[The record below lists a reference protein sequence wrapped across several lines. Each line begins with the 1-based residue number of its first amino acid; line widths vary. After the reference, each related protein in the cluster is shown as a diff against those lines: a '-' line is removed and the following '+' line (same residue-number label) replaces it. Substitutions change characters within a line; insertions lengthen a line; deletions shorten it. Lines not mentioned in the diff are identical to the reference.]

1 MGEDKQILERM
12 IGTQSKCCYPG
23 TNVLINKANIK
34 DFDELENL
42 DRLQTTYIL
51 SKLYLEPIKGNFDI
65 EHLKAIHKTLFNEL
79 YPFAGEFRYENI
91 SKDGIPFCRPEIIYM
106 YLNDLLKKMQKESTK
121 LSSED
126 ELIHFLAYFYS
137 EINLVHP
144 FREGNGRTL
153 REFVREY
160 VLELNKRI
168 NFGHF
173 ELDFSKLTEM
183 DKKIHILGC
192 VESARTGELKYLK
205 QFFGTCL
212 IKTMQ
217 KEL

>member
-1 MGEDKQILERM
+1 MEKNNEMLERL
-12 IGTQSKCCYPG
+12 IGTQSKYCYLG
-23 TNVLINKANIK
+23 TSVLINNANIK
-34 DFDELENL
+34 DFDELENI
-42 DRLQTTYIL
+42 DRLQTTYVL
-51 SKLYLEPIKGNFDI
+51 SKLYLEPIKGDFDI
-65 EHLKAIHKTLFNEL
+65 EHLKQIHKTLFNEL

-106 YLNDLLKKMQKESTK
+106 YLNELLKQMQKESAK

-126 ELIHFLAYFYS
+126 DLIHFLAYFYS

-144 FREGNGRTL
+144 FRDGNGRTL
-153 REFVREY
+153 REFFREY
-160 VLELNKRI
+160 VLELNKKI

-183 DKKIHILGC
+183 DKKVHILGC
-192 VESARTGELKYLK
+192 VESARTGKLEHLE

-212 IKTMQ
+212 TKSLQ

>member
-1 MGEDKQILERM
+1 MEENKQMIERL
-12 IGTQSKCCYPG
+12 IGTQSKYCYPG
-23 TNVLINKANIK
+23 TSVLINNADIRN
-34 DFDELENL
+34 FEELENL
-42 DRLQTTYIL
+42 DRLQTTYVL

-65 EHLKAIHKTLFNEL
+65 EHLKEIHKILFNEL

-91 SKDGIPFCRPEIIYM
+91 SKDGIPFCRPEIIYL
-106 YLNDLLKKMQKESTK
+106 YLNDLLKKMQKESVK

-126 ELIHFLAYFYS
+126 ELVHFLAYFYS

-153 REFVREY
+153 REFLREY

-173 ELDFSKLTEM
+173 ELDFSKLTDT
-183 DKKIHILGC
+183 DKKVHILGC
-192 VESARTGELKYLK
+192 VESARTGELEHLK
-205 QFFGTCL
+205 QFFSTCL
-212 IKTMQ
+212 TKNAQ

>member
-1 MGEDKQILERM
+1 MEQNNEMLDRM
-12 IGTQSKCCYPG
+12 VGTQSKCCYPG
-23 TNVLINKANIK
+23 TSVLINKADIR
-34 DFDELENL
+34 DFDELESI
-42 DRLQTTYIL
+42 DRLQTTYVL

-91 SKDGIPFCRPEIIYM
+91 SKDGIPFCRPEIISI
-106 YLNDLLKKMQKESTK
+106 YLHSLLEQMKKESTK
-121 LSSED
+121 LKSEE
-126 ELIHFLAYFYS
+126 ELVHFLAYFYS

-144 FREGNGRTL
+144 FRDGNGRTL
-153 REFVREY
+153 REFFREY

-168 NFGHF
+168 AFGHF
-173 ELDFSKLTEM
+173 ELDFAQLTET
-183 DKKIHILGC
+183 DKKVHLLGC
-192 VESARTGELKYLK
+192 IESARTGKLEYLE

-212 IKTMQ
+212 TKSIQ